1 MSYQHHQRVATENLM
16 PCYGASN
23 PITSMQVLKQF
34 PLEEYDT
41 LSDTILKKFIRTSNQ
56 TSKSFLIT
64 S

>member
-23 PITSMQVLKQF
+23 PITSMQALKQF

-41 LSDTILKKFIRTSNQ
+41 LSGWEGLE
-56 TSKSFLIT
+56 SF
-64 S
+64 